1 MMNKEVS
8 CLALALAL
16 TFLAGPARPYDLGNS
31 PQPTDAVRTVGY
43 EDMDMQGDKFGKD
56 EHGAKACYPPRWAH
70 KTGLFGEYMLLRSN
84 EGEVAYGVLADNVA
98 NFLTTGENLAQRSH
112 VFTVD
117 PGSSS
122 NFRVGGSLALSEC
135 SSIQLTYANFYGRG
149 SDAQSFDP
157 ADVRAARIVPL
168 SLHPFP
174 QDAAQLPLDASA
186 ESIIDFETV
195 DIDYR
200 SMLWGNELGALNY
213 LVGARY
219 ANLNQQYA
227 SAYGGT
233 GNPATAQSD
242 VRFDGGG
249 IRFGLDGERHHA
261 CSGLLLYGRGLVSMV
276 AGQFRTSYESSD
288 VVGNFVD
295 TGWKADRIMTT
306 LDLELGG
313 GWQSQCGHLRVTC
326 GYMISSWFNAVTTD
340 QWIRAVGRGNFVGQP
355 DSMSYDTLMFD
366 GLTVRAEWRF

>member
-1 MMNKEVS
+1 MNKEVL
-8 CLALALAL
+8 CFALALAL
-16 TFLAGPARPYDLGNS
+16 TFLVGPARSYDLWHN
-31 PQPTDAVRTVGY
+31 PKPTDVVQAVGY
-43 EDMDMQGDKFGKD
+43 EDVDLEGDKFGKH
-56 EHGAKACYPPRWAH
+56 EHDAKVCCPPRWAH
-70 KTGLFGEYMLLRSN
+70 RTGLFGEYMLLRSN

-98 NFLTTGENLAQRSH
+98 NFLTTGENLSQRSS

-117 PGSSS
+117 PGYSS
-122 NFRVGGSLALSEC
+122 NFRVGGTLALSEC
-135 SSIQLTYANFYGRG
+135 SSIQLTYANFYG
-149 SDAQSFDP
+149 SDTDAQSFNP
-157 ADVRAARIVPL
+157 ADVGAARIVPL

-200 SMLWGNELGALNY
+200 SILWANELGAVNY

-227 SAYGGT
+227 SVYGGT
-233 GNPATAQSD
+233 GNPATAQSE

-261 CSGLLLYGRGLVSMV
+261 YSGLLLYGRGLVSMV
-276 AGQFRTSYESSD
+276 AGQFRTSYEYND
-288 VVGNFVD
+288 QVGNTVD
-295 TGWKADRIMTT
+295 TGWKADRIMTI

-313 GWQSQCGHLRVTC
+313 GWQSNCGHLRVTC
-326 GYMISSWFNAVTTD
+326 GYMIGSWFNAVTTD
-340 QWIRAVGRGNFVGQP
+340 QWIRAVSRGNFVGQP

-366 GLTVRAEWRF
+366 GLTVRAELRF